1 MEDFFEEQVNETEYF
16 NVSQYLK
23 GVLKRWWIVLII
35 TGVISIPWIIYLK
48 GQPPVFEAETWISFE
63 NVGGAVP
70 ENLIQS
76 RIMKLKSRSFAEEV
90 TAELGLT
97 LELTQKEGLPE
108 IKRQD
113 IFQKFSTTMNPVAG
127 FYSFHISPKGYCALF
142 YENELLDSLRTE
154 KIVGD
159 TIEYNGIIFKLN
171 PDVIHDR
178 SQIDFRI
185 KDFRE
190 TVRSLISRENIRTSG
205 NGDLMRITLSDADP
219 HLASR
224 TVNMLAEI
232 FIKKSIEM
240 GKEANRFMR
249 NYLENQLSVVQQ
261 QLNQSDYQLKKFR
274 NTHLIGLDR
283 ETQDIM
289 ASLDGIDRN
298 IHECTLNKEELGL
311 LLNKLDPSVSDFEAG
326 MSTRYIY
333 SQLASQPVFEG
344 DAEMAVARQELN
356 ELYQQRRDLH
366 QRGFPELNP
375 VIMEI
380 SEKVTLVEEKIYR
393 LSKAKVLELEKQ
405 IADLENQ
412 KTEFHKELD
421 THPEEELKLIKLTRQ
436 RTANEE
442 IYELLLKRYKEAQI
456 SEAVASENVSI
467 LDPAIPPSRP
477 ISAGKKKKAVFGF
490 ILGLFLGIGVSLILE
505 ITDKS
510 IKTQEDVKRYLK
522 LPILG
527 VIPNV
532 KFDNYEIQDSE
543 KAKSISSQIV
553 THDYSPTPVGEAY
566 RSLRTALLFSKKV
579 GTIRSLVIS
588 SVFPSEGKSFTAAN
602 VAITLAQQKS
612 KTLLIDADLRR
623 GVLHNNFNCPKK
635 PGLTNYLTGVV
646 PLETILNETYVPNLS
661 LITCGSLIPNP
672 SELLGSEKMK
682 RFIEGITKRFD
693 FVVFDTPPLIAA
705 TDAVVLGTF
714 VDGVSVVVRAGK
726 TKREEVQRKLEL
738 FNNVQARMIGII
750 LNGAGIE
757 IAHEGYSYYSY

>member
-16 NVSQYLK
+16 NFSQYLK
-23 GVLKRWWIVLII
+23 GVLKRWWIVLVV

-63 NVGGAVP
+63 NVTGAVP

-97 LELTQKEGLPE
+97 LELIQQENLPE

-113 IFQKFSTTMNPVAG
+113 VFQKFSTTMNPIAG
-127 FYSFHISPKGYCALF
+127 SYSLHISPKGVCALF
-142 YENELLDSLRTE
+142 YENRLLDSLRTE
-154 KIVGD
+154 KMVGD
-159 TIEYNGIIFKLN
+159 TIEYNGVIFKLN
-171 PDVIHDR
+171 PDIIHDR
-178 SQIDFRI
+178 TQIDFNI
-185 KDFRE
+185 KDFRG
-190 TVRSLISRENIRTSG
+190 TVGSLISRENIRTSR

-249 NYLENQLSVVQQ
+249 NYLENQLGVVQQ

-283 ETQDIM
+283 ETKGIM
-289 ASLDGIDRN
+289 ESLDAIDRN

-380 SEKVTLVEEKIYR
+380 SEKVTLVEEKIYQ
-393 LSKAKVLELEKQ
+393 LSKAKVSELEKQ
-405 IADLENQ
+405 IADLENR
-412 KTEFHKELD
+412 KVEFHKELN

-442 IYELLLKRYKEAQI
+442 I
-456 SEAVASENVSI
+456 
-467 LDPAIPPSRP
+467 
-477 ISAGKKKKAVFGF
+477 
-490 ILGLFLGIGVSLILE
+490 
-505 ITDKS
+505 
-510 IKTQEDVKRYLK
+510 
-522 LPILG
+522 
-527 VIPNV
+527 
-532 KFDNYEIQDSE
+532 
-543 KAKSISSQIV
+543 
-553 THDYSPTPVGEAY
+553 
-566 RSLRTALLFSKKV
+566 
-579 GTIRSLVIS
+579 
-588 SVFPSEGKSFTAAN
+588 
-602 VAITLAQQKS
+602 
-612 KTLLIDADLRR
+612 
-623 GVLHNNFNCPKK
+623 
-635 PGLTNYLTGVV
+635 
-646 PLETILNETYVPNLS
+646 
-661 LITCGSLIPNP
+661 
-672 SELLGSEKMK
+672 
-682 RFIEGITKRFD
+682 
-693 FVVFDTPPLIAA
+693 
-705 TDAVVLGTF
+705 
-714 VDGVSVVVRAGK
+714 
-726 TKREEVQRKLEL
+726 
-738 FNNVQARMIGII
+738 
-750 LNGAGIE
+750 
-757 IAHEGYSYYSY
+757 